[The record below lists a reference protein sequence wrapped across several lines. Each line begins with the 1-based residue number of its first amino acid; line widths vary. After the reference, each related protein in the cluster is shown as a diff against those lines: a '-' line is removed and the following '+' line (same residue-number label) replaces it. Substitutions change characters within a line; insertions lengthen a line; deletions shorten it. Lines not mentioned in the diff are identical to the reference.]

1 MNWRR
6 IGRIALRIG
15 AGIAALAV
23 FLLVVSIVIV
33 QTAWFQNFVREKI
46 VSVTEEST
54 GGRVEIGS
62 FEFRLWG
69 LAAHVRDFVLHGKEA
84 AGEPPLFRAQTID
97 LRLKLLAGLKHA
109 VDLEYL
115 GVDHAA
121 ANVIVYPDG
130 STNLP
135 EPKVVTKSNKSA
147 LETVVD
153 LAIHKFEITNTS

>member
-62 FEFRLWG
+62 LNSACGDWRLTC
-69 LAAHVRDFVLHGKEA
+69 AISFCMARKRQA
-84 AGEPPLFRAQTID
+84 N
-97 LRLKLLAGLKHA
+97 LRCFARRRSIC
-109 VDLEYL
+109 D
-115 GVDHAA
+115 
-121 ANVIVYPDG
+121 
-130 STNLP
+130 
-135 EPKVVTKSNKSA
+135 
-147 LETVVD
+147 
-153 LAIHKFEITNTS
+153 